1 MENKKEKWDGRS
13 RVSND
18 VYRKRYDEI
27 FKERVMEGKDPFV
40 MEQEE
45 LKQSYEQSLRNKKER
60 EKNRYSGSVNFQ
72 EEGDFIFCTRCKDN
86 TIHKPTFGKCMK
98 CGLEE
103 YNEKQ

>member
-1 MENKKEKWDGRS
+1 MKNKKEKWDGRS

-86 TIHKPTFGKCMK
+86 TIHQPTFGKCMK